1 MLRGK
6 RLEIRFVR
14 EIAQEIPVELA
25 SESEDR
31 QGIDFFMHAD
41 GKNVVAGQITFFP
54 EFAFDVKKSAR
65 AALRKGLPLVYVKL
79 ERAGSIRKATKILL
93 ENKDLSSH
101 ECLLVVERSGR
112 ILHKRV
118 PLQELISL
126 DLVPEGY
133 SSKG

>member
-14 EIAQEIPVELA
+14 EIAREVPVELA
-25 SESEDR
+25 SSYEDK
-31 QGIDFFMHAD
+31 QGIDFFMHTD
-41 GKNVVAGQITFFP
+41 EKNVVAGQVTFFP
-54 EFAFDVKKSAR
+54 EFAYDVKKSAR

-79 ERAGSIRKATKILL
+79 ERPGSIRKAAEILL
-93 ENKDLSSH
+93 RNKDLSAH

-126 DLVPEGY
+126 DLVPDKWTN
-133 SSKG
+133 S